1 MFRYLV
7 DMCQTH
13 MERNV
18 TSMRSTISVEKRV
31 GAALYKSCSSVEDRT
46 LANLFSLGRSTV
58 NESYREFC
66 RLVIS
71 ILEKDWL
78 KVASAVELPDRI
90 RELQGALEGER
101 RNR

>member
-1 MFRYLV
+1 MVQYNGYFR
-7 DMCQTH
+7 
-13 MERNV
+13 
-18 TSMRSTISVEKRV
+18 
-31 GAALYKSCSSVEDRT
+31 CSWCLHLGYVEDRT

-90 RELQGALEGER
+90 RELQGALEFPQGIEALDGCRSPSHHR
-101 RNR
+101 RST